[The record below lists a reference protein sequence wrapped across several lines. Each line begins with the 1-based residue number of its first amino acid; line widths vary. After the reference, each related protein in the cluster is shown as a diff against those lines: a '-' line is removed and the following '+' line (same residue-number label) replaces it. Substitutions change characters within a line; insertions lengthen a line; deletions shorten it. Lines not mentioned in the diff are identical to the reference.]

1 MITSREKHFDA
12 LVIGGG
18 FYGCAVAL
26 FMMREMGLRRV
37 GLVEREACLMQRAS
51 YRNQARVHN
60 GYHYPRSFTTGFRS
74 RISLPK
80 FIENWSDA
88 MYRDFSHVY
97 AVARHDSRVTA
108 GQFRHFCKE
117 IGAKLEPLA
126 DSIRTIFEP
135 RLIQDAFLV
144 EEPAFDAKILCDLIQ
159 RELHQAGVEVMCGL
173 EVQSIDHLAS
183 GDLLLCASVGNIQEK
198 LQGRYVFNC
207 TYSQISRVGDIPRYS
222 NKLRHEI
229 AELALVQVPG
239 KFQSL
244 GLTIV
249 DGPFFSLMP
258 FPSRGLHTLSH
269 VRYTPHRSFL
279 DITGEDP
286 YEQLESYPK
295 HSQFERMVRDAKR
308 YVPALVDLRH
318 VESLFEVKTVLVKNE
333 RDDGRPILLERHP
346 RLARMY
352 SIMGG
357 KIDNIYEVLETLRLA
372 LPQEQ
377 VNTAYKNH

>member
-1 MITSREKHFDA
+1 MSAACEMHFDA

-26 FMMREMGLRRV
+26 FMKREMGLPRV
-37 GLVEREACLMQRAS
+37 ALVERESHLMRRAS
-51 YRNQARVHN
+51 YQNQARVHN

-80 FIENWSDA
+80 FIKNWPDA
-88 MYRDFSHVY
+88 IYRDFSHIY

-108 GQFRHFCKE
+108 GQFRHFCRE
-117 IGAKLEPLA
+117 IGANLEPLA
-126 DSIRTIFEP
+126 DNMKAIFEP

-144 EEPAFDAKILCDLIQ
+144 EEPAFDATILCELTQ
-159 RELHQAGVEVMCGL
+159 RELHHAGVEILCGL
-173 EVQSIDHLAS
+173 EVQTIDLLAS
-183 GDLLLCASVGNIQEK
+183 GYLQTCASIGSIQEK
-198 LQGRYVFNC
+198 LHSRYVFNC
-207 TYSQISRVGDIPRYS
+207 TYSQLSRVGDVPRYS
-222 NKLRHEI
+222 HRLRHEI
-229 AELALVQVPG
+229 AELALVEVPE

-244 GLTIV
+244 GITIV

-279 DITGEDP
+279 DISGEDP
-286 YEQLESYPK
+286 YEQLDLHPK
-295 HSQFERMVRDAKR
+295 HSQFERMVRDARR
-308 YVPALVDLRH
+308 YIPGLADLHYVD
-318 VESLFEVKTVLVKNE
+318 SLFEVKTVLVKNE

-346 RLARMY
+346 RLVGMY

-357 KIDNIYEVLETLRLA
+357 KIDNIYEVLETLRYTLA
-372 LPQEQ
+372 EEK
-377 VNTAYKNH
+377 VNIPCKSH